1 MTTQKSERQR
11 CCYCSQE
18 ACCEEFWSS
27 VSWVGISAS
36 SRTQESQAE
45 MDLWDVATNFLVVN
59 VTGKHFKVTEILN
72 LASSLKLQLKPP
84 RNANSAQI
92 SFLVKDL
99 IDGVKNQYNVLDLA
113 SAMCQ
118 VKPFEYLGSRLKDK
132 LINESILCM
141 NESFKLVYE
150 QQHEMSR

>member
-1 MTTQKSERQR
+1 
-11 CCYCSQE
+11 
-18 ACCEEFWSS
+18 
-27 VSWVGISAS
+27 
-36 SRTQESQAE
+36 

-150 QQHEMSR
+150 QQHEVSR